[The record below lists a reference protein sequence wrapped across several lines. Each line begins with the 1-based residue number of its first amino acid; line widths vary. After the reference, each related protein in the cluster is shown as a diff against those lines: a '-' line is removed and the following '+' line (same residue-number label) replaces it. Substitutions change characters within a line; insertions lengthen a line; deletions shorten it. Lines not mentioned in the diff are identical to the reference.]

1 MPGDNGDTVRY
12 SIRTIAER
20 LVYKYTGIS
29 FAEIEEL
36 PIDTYFLLLR
46 DAFIYEKSKTE
57 DGREYLENCWILEQ
71 TEPDRKTLREKFG
84 KGG

>member
-1 MPGDNGDTVRY
+1 MPGDNGDTVKY
-12 SIRTIAER
+12 QIRTIAER
-20 LVYKYTGIS
+20 LVYKYSGFS

-46 DAFIYEKSKTE
+46 DAYIYEISKTE
-57 DGREYLENCWILEQ
+57 KGREYLKNCWILEQ
-71 TEPDRKTLREKFG
+71 TEPDRKALREKFG